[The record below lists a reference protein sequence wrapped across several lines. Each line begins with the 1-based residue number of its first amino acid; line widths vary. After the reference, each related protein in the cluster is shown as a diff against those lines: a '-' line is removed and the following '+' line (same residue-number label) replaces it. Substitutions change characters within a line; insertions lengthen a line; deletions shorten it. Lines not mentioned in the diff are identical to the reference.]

1 MELTA
6 AAAVRP
12 EEPDSPVPE
21 AREARMQE
29 GYSLYTTSFQKP
41 YLYHGYEI
49 PLLSFPA
56 EL

>member
-21 AREARMQE
+21 ASEAQIQE
-29 GYSLYTTSFQKP
+29 GYSLYQPSFQKP

-49 PLLSFPA
+49 LL
-56 EL
+56 L